1 MAKLVLV
8 RHGKSEWNKQNR
20 FTGWVDV
27 DLAPEGIEEAKKA
40 GEKLKKAGF
49 AFDVCFSSYLKRAI
63 KTGIII
69 LEELDLLWID
79 HLKDWRFNERH
90 YGALTG
96 LNKDE
101 VKKEVGE
108 EKFLLYRRSY
118 DVPPPPLS
126 EDDKRHPR
134 FDPKYKSFP
143 IELLPNNE
151 SLKEIIIEMKLH
163 EKVHYDFFEKEK
175 EILGFSEAA
184 YALLNAHNIEII
196 EHDDFNAFAHKAQ
209 MRLCYNAQEEIF
221 DITYKQVKEL
231 KKAGVK
237 AADNFLP
244 PCSIRAAQNIK
255 PICPE
260 GERFC
265 GVKVWKLNFDEYK
278 RLI

>member
-27 DLAPEGIEEAKKA
+27 DLAGEGVEEARKA
-40 GEKLKKAGF
+40 GQKLKEAGF
-49 AFDVCFSSYLKRAI
+49 SFDICFSSYLKRAI

-69 LEELDLLWID
+69 LEELDLLFID

-101 VKKEVGE
+101 VKAEIGE

-134 FDPKYKSFP
+134 FDPHYKNFP
-143 IELLPNNE
+143 QELLPNTE
-151 SLKEIIIEMKLH
+151 SLKDNQIRAMAAFH
-163 EKVHYDFFEKEK
+163 ERV
-175 EILGFSEAA
+175 AP
-184 YALLNAHNIEII
+184 LLVEGKNVLITAHGNTIRG
-196 EHDDFNAFAHKAQ
+196 
-209 MRLCYNAQEEIF
+209 M
-221 DITYKQVKEL
+221 VKEL
-231 KKAGVK
+231 DGISDEDIPKFEIATGV
-237 AADNFLP
+237 P
-244 PCSIRAAQNIK
+244 RVY
-255 PICPE
+255 E
-260 GERFC
+260 
-265 GVKVWKLNFDEYK
+265 FDEALHIKKVYN
-278 RLI
+278 LE